1 MVLPLDQLM
10 NGGSAAQNNGTRK
23 TVPPLKA
30 PSATSSATNARRE
43 ASSLSTESIMDQ
55 RRANALRNDGLREG
69 EE

>member
-1 MVLPLDQLM
+1 M
-10 NGGSAAQNNGTRK
+10 NGGSTSQSHGARQ

-30 PSATSSATNARRE
+30 PSAASSAVNTRRNT
-43 ASSLSTESIMDQ
+43 SSLSTESIMDQ